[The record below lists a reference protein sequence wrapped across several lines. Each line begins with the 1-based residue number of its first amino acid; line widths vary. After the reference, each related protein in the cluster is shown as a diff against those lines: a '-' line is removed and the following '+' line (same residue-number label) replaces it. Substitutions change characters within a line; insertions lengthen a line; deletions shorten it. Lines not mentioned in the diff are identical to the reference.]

1 MSEAA
6 LWKYV
11 RTRLLPVAIHATRI
25 ENETDSGFGGFPD
38 IHYSLIRPGGT
49 RSSGTIELKFL
60 RKKKP
65 PFGDDGLRLSQKIWI
80 RDELAAGGLVWII
93 AEVGKSI
100 YVVRG
105 RNYKHFNEWTL
116 EDFEDA
122 NDVVF
127 QKGKPNRDEK
137 AALALLL

>member
-1 MSEAA
+1 MSEGS
-6 LWKYV
+6 LWSYV
-11 RTRLLPVAIHATRI
+11 RDKLLPKGIHATRI

-38 IHYSLIRPGGT
+38 VHYSLLRANGT

-93 AEVGKSI
+93 ADIGQRI
-100 YVVRG
+100 FLVRG
-105 RNYKHFNEWTL
+105 RNWKAFNDWDL
-116 EDFEDA
+116 SDFELGSTLIFVKGQKNTEAKA
-122 NDVVF
+122 N
-127 QKGKPNRDEK
+127 
-137 AALALLL
+137 LAIFL